1 MFKKGFVALLL
12 SVLLAVMVGTTAFA
26 EEAVITPEIAQ
37 ALSEV
42 EQVNAEIYGEIA
54 KGQVLAD
61 QLYEEYLLAVN
72 EAGETAQLKAD
83 YEKKLTKIISE
94 VDVKTQEITRH
105 GVEKARES
113 GLNVEIEWIPVQFA
127 DRIALIDPI
136 RVVSW

>member
-26 EEAVITPEIAQ
+26 QEAVVTPEIAQ
-37 ALSEV
+37 ALNEV
-42 EQVNAEIYGEIA
+42 EQVNAEIYEVIA
-54 KGQVLAD
+54 NGQAQAD
-61 QLYEEYLLAVN
+61 QLYEEYLLAVS
-72 EAGETAQLKAD
+72 EAGETALLKAD
-83 YEKKLTKIISE
+83 YEQKLTQIISK
-94 VDVKTQEITRH
+94 VDMKTQEITRH

-136 RVVSW
+136 KVVGW

>member
-26 EEAVITPEIAQ
+26 QEAVITPEIAQ
-37 ALSEV
+37 ALNEV
-42 EQVNAEIYGEIA
+42 EQVNAEIYDVIA
-54 KGQVLAD
+54 KGQAQAD
-61 QLYEEYLLAVN
+61 QLYEDYLLAVS
-72 EAGETAQLKAD
+72 EAGDAALLKAD
-83 YEKKLTKIISE
+83 YEQKLTKIISE